1 MVARLVTVLLCALI
15 QICYPESEP
24 ELNITTDCTY
34 AENLVK
40 VTVFGEYLAV
50 LAVNKED
57 EFEFEES
64 LDETVSWTLYI
75 KLKTPVEFDPVFDKA
90 LGMDV
95 YQILIQ
101 ARIKVEMVQS
111 EGDHEVLIECS
122 YMTYADDVSGGSE
135 LTEQIQSPVIITNN
149 TGSVAES
156 NFTISIVKIN
166 EQPFTSKIRMGRIV
180 KLLAT
185 MTGTVNETK
194 FHVTNCNAFS
204 TDLNSSSVVL
214 IDGCGTGFPFSL
226 KEGFTLRGLS
236 AISPSFK
243 MFRIKRSQGITF
255 KCSFVICNDECPE
268 NSCQAKD
275 DNRRRKREAD
285 GELKFSLEDKQSDSK
300 NLQNIHSNTG
310 QHRKSQNFNEISENQ
325 SRLHIGKL
333 DIDKLLP
340 VLLEGRLGA
349 KVEDVQLIRGGLII
363 NVPSR
368 NGKET
373 DVGKLKDDTSNS
385 YVGTSDVFQ
394 VEGDED
400 FEIPL
405 GEMSKIN
412 RVIESVST
420 QIVTVS
426 ESSENSVPPIV
437 ADDVITGIPTESK
450 IKSNT
455 DNNMNK
461 DNLVPKN
468 RMPSTE
474 TGTLHQDAKGINSR
488 ESITSSDQKEAP
500 ETKILLSANKDKS
513 NGKPAQISANP
524 LVHKTSALNVV
535 DVERNSEK
543 SKSTEMKRRLL
554 NLNSSIQITPT
565 AHALFIS
572 VIISLREIFA

>member
-15 QICYPESEP
+15 QICYSESDIEI
-24 ELNITTDCTY
+24 ETDCLY
-34 AENLVK
+34 DKNLVK
-40 VTVFGEYLAV
+40 VTVTGEYLAV
-50 LAVNKED
+50 LAVNKVD

-64 LDETVSWTLYI
+64 LDATVSWTLHI
-75 KLKTPVEFDPVFDKA
+75 KLKSTDESDPVFDQTP
-90 LGMDV
+90 GMEV

-101 ARIKVEMVQS
+101 ARKTVEMVQS
-111 EGDHEVLIECS
+111 EGDGAVMIECS

-135 LTEQIQSPVIITNN
+135 LEEQIQSPTIITNN

-204 TDLNSSSVVL
+204 TDLNSSTVVL
-214 IDGCGTGFPFSL
+214 IDGCGTGFPFKL

-236 AISPSFK
+236 AISPSFQ

-285 GELKFSLEDKQSDSK
+285 GEMNFNLGDKQSDNK
-300 NLQNIHSNTG
+300 KLQNIHSNTG
-310 QHRKSQNFNEISENQ
+310 QHRKSQNFNEIAENQ
-325 SRLHIGKL
+325 SRLYTGKL

-363 NVPSR
+363 NVPFG

-373 DVGKLKDDTSNS
+373 DVGKDDTSNS
-385 YVGTSDVFQ
+385 YVGTSDVIQ

-400 FEIPL
+400 FGIPL
-405 GEMSKIN
+405 GEMSKIY

-420 QIVTVS
+420 QTVTVS
-426 ESSENSVPPIV
+426 ESSEISVPPIA

-455 DNNMNK
+455 DSNMNK

-468 RMPSTE
+468 RMPYTE
-474 TGTLHQDAKGINSR
+474 TSTVDQDAKGINSR

-500 ETKILLSANKDKS
+500 ETKNLLSANKDKS

-524 LVHKTSALNVV
+524 LVHKTSTLNVV
-535 DVERNSEK
+535 DIDRNSEK
-543 SKSTEMKRRLL
+543 LKSTEMKRRLL